1 VNRKWLDR
9 RIDEALLAIS
19 LETGFLF
26 VRRRVRR
33 IVRRVAVVSGVGV
46 ATATV
51 GVGTVGVALVVAAWW
66 RRRAKRSAAMVLEPA
81 TAADWSPPGA
91 DAPPLRGVGSDADGP
106 PPLDTQFESSLG
118 P

>member
-19 LETGFLF
+19 LEAGFLF

-33 IVRRVAVVSGVGV
+33 VVRRVAVVSGVGV

-51 GVGTVGVALVVAAWW
+51 VVGAAGIAVGLAAWW

-81 TAADWSPPGA
+81 TDAAWGPPGA
-91 DAPPLRGVGSDADGP
+91 DAPPLASVGTDAGGP
-106 PPLDTQFESSLG
+106 PATDAQAESSLG
-118 P
+118 L